1 MLSRRLRVAALTLS
15 LLAATAYFLR
25 AVTTHYAIRDWLLPI
40 YGSYFAFTLY
50 FNAACLSVGYALL
63 RLLVP
68 HGLPLRER
76 IFLSMAVG
84 VLAFY
89 LGTFLLGLLHLYG
102 LAYFL
107 LYPLALLLCGA
118 HPLFRLA
125 RRLRRARRFARK
137 LPARRR
143 SSLGTAILAFGV
155 LALGLL
161 YLGILPPENTSYDSR
176 WYHLPIAEY
185 YAAVH
190 GVEPFVEGWF
200 PGTLPH
206 LSSFLYTWGMCWRWG
221 HVVDKVLLCSHIE
234 LSLFLWTLYGVTVVA
249 QENVKKRLLELGI
262 THAVGFFAISGQK
275 INPA

>member
-1 MLSRRLRVAALTLS
+1 MDAPRRPTIRRVRWWTPVLSRRLRLAALTLS
-15 LLAATAYFLR
+15 LLVGAAYFLR
-25 AVTTHYAIRDWLLPI
+25 AVTSHYATRDWLLPI

-50 FNAACLSVGYALL
+50 FNAACLSAGYALL

-68 HGLPLRER
+68 NGLPLRER
-76 IFLSMAVG
+76 VFLSMAIG

-107 LYPLALLLCGA
+107 LYPLALILCGA
-118 HPLFRLA
+118 HPLFTLA

-161 YLGILPPENTSYDSR
+161 YFGVLPPEKR
-176 WYHLPIAEY
+176 
-185 YAAVH
+185 
-190 GVEPFVEGWF
+190 VEAF
-200 PGTLPH
+200 
-206 LSSFLYTWGMCWRWG
+206 
-221 HVVDKVLLCSHIE
+221 
-234 LSLFLWTLYGVTVVA
+234 YGA
-249 QENVKKRLLELGI
+249 
-262 THAVGFFAISGQK
+262 S
-275 INPA
+275 